1 MIKNFKWL
9 LFVAATFVACTN
21 TEDETLVYKTS
32 DGLAPTAGTANF
44 SKYVALGDSFAAG
57 FSDNALFI
65 EGQKTSYPNIM
76 AQQFAT
82 VGGGSFTNPFMA
94 DNIGGFAG
102 STTYGPRLYFTG
114 NSESPLAL
122 VTGSTTTSITTKLTG
137 LFNNMG
143 IPGAKVADLDMPGYG
158 SALGNPYFTRFASNP
173 MATIVDDAVAQI
185 PTFFSLWIGGNDVLG
200 YATSGGVNDADITPK
215 AVFTSAYNGL
225 ITKLTVNGR
234 KGVVANL
241 PYVSTLPIFT
251 TVPTNPIPALTA
263 AQSGPLNQLFGAINQ
278 IAAAAN
284 QPARFVTITTD
295 DNNPASIESTN
306 PLLIVDETLV
316 NLSLYITNALSPIYG
331 VQTATYLGNLYGQTR
346 HAKNETSDK
355 DYILLTAKSYISP
368 PNNIETT
375 SPSPFD
381 VRGVSYPLPDN
392 LVLTIDEA
400 SKIKAA
406 TDSYNIT
413 ITNAA
418 TNSNLA
424 LFDAK
429 ETMRKLSSTG
439 LTSNSFTLS
448 STYVTGGAFSL
459 DGVHPSPRGYALI
472 ANEFIKAI
480 NAKYG
485 SNLKGVDLGNYRI
498 LFPANPLAF

>member
-9 LFVAATFVACTN
+9 LLVSLTFVACN
-21 TEDETLVYKTS
+21 NDDETIVSNSS
-32 DGLAPTAGTANF
+32 DGLPLTAGMADF
-44 SKYVALGDSFAAG
+44 SNYVALGDSFAAG

-65 EGQKTSYPNIM
+65 AGQNGAYPNIL
-76 AQQFAT
+76 AQQFAQ
-82 VGGGSFTNPFMA
+82 VGGGDFTSPLMS
-94 DNIGGFAG
+94 DNIGGFLG
-102 STTYGPRLYFTG
+102 SSTYTPRLYFNG
-114 NSESPLAL
+114 AGPSSVAL
-122 VTGSTTTSITTKLTG
+122 PPYNQASTTNQATILTGS
-137 LFNNMG
+137 FNNMG
-143 IPGAKVADLDMPGYG
+143 VPGAKCFHLDYPGYG
-158 SALGNPYFTRFASNP
+158 SSMGNPYFARFASNP
-173 MATIVDDAVAQI
+173 MATIVDDAVAQN

-200 YATSGGVNDADITPK
+200 YATSGGTNDADITPT
-215 AVFTSAYNGL
+215 AVFNSAYNGL

-251 TVPTNPIPALTA
+251 TVPTNPFPALTA

-295 DNNPASIESTN
+295 DNNPVTIESAN

-316 NLSLYITNALSPIYG
+316 DLSLYIKNALSPLYG
-331 VQTATYLGNLYGQTR
+331 IPTATYLGNLYGQTR
-346 HAKNETSDK
+346 HAKNETSDR

-368 PNNIETT
+368 PNNIET
-375 SPSPFD
+375 SAPSPFN
-381 VRGVSYPLPDN
+381 VRGISYPLPDN

-406 TDSYNIT
+406 TDSYNTT

-418 TNSNLA
+418 TNNNLA
-424 LFDAK
+424 FYDAK
-429 ETMRKLSSTG
+429 ETMRQLSSTG
-439 LTSNSFTLS
+439 ITANGYTMT
-448 STYVTGGAFSL
+448 STYATGGAFSL

-472 ANEFIKAI
+472 ANKFIEAI

-485 SNLKGVDLGNYRI
+485 SNLKGVSLYDYRI
-498 LFPANPLAF
+498 MFPPVL

>member
-9 LFVAATFVACTN
+9 LLVSLTFVACN
-21 TEDETLVYKTS
+21 NDDETIVSNSS
-32 DGLAPTAGTANF
+32 DGLPLTAGMADF
-44 SKYVALGDSFAAG
+44 SNYVALGDSFAAG

-65 EGQKTSYPNIM
+65 AGQNGAYPNIL
-76 AQQFAT
+76 AQQFAQ
-82 VGGGSFTNPFMA
+82 VGGGDFTSPLMS
-94 DNIGGFAG
+94 DNIGGFLG
-102 STTYGPRLYFTG
+102 SSTYTPRLYFNG
-114 NSESPLAL
+114 AGPSSVAL
-122 VTGSTTTSITTKLTG
+122 PPYNQASTTNQATILTGS
-137 LFNNMG
+137 FNNMG
-143 IPGAKVADLDMPGYG
+143 VPGAKCFHLDYPGYG
-158 SALGNPYFTRFASNP
+158 SSMGNPYFARFASNP
-173 MATIVDDAVAQI
+173 MATIVDDAVAQN

-200 YATSGGVNDADITPK
+200 YATSGGTNDADITPT
-215 AVFTSAYNGL
+215 AVFNSAYNGL

-251 TVPTNPIPALTA
+251 AVPTNPIPALTA

-295 DNNPASIESTN
+295 DNNPVTIESAN

-316 NLSLYITNALSPIYG
+316 DLSIYIKNALSPLYG
-331 VQTATYLGNLYGQTR
+331 IPTATYLGNLYGQTR
-346 HAKNETSDK
+346 HAKNETSDR

-368 PNNIETT
+368 PNNIET
-375 SPSPFD
+375 SAPSPFN
-381 VRGVSYPLPDN
+381 VRGISYPLPDN

-406 TDSYNIT
+406 TDSYNTT

-429 ETMRKLSSTG
+429 ETMRQLSSTG
-439 LTSNSFTLS
+439 ITANGYTMT
-448 STYVTGGAFSL
+448 STYATGGAFSL

-472 ANEFIKAI
+472 ANKFIEAI

-485 SNLKGVDLGNYRI
+485 SNLKGVSLYDYRI
-498 LFPANPLAF
+498 MFPPVL